1 MRLFLLILSI
11 VAIFL
16 AVFPEAS
23 PTRTHHNTRRPRYV
37 EKWIPRGTG
46 FRPRPRPRPTSSS
59 SVTMSVHPVV
69 RSFQNDEKHGKGL
82 HIDVDVKGFLKRRT
96 KRV

>member
-1 MRLFLLILSI
+1 MRLFLLIL
-11 VAIFL
+11 AIFL

-23 PTRTHHNTRRPRYV
+23 ATRTHHNTRRPRYV

-46 FRPRPRPRPTSSS
+46 FRPRPRPRHTSSS

-69 RSFQNDEKHGKGL
+69 RTLQNDGKHGKGL
-82 HIDVDVKGFLKRRT
+82 HIDVDVKEFLKKRT